1 MIAILAIAG
10 VFLAGFW
17 LGGAFLTLAVVRN
30 APDEGT
36 GTTGKL
42 LFSALWPIT
51 MLMSDAL

>member
-1 MIAILAIAG
+1 MTALLTIAG

-17 LGGAFLTLAVVRN
+17 LGGTFLSMAIVRN

-42 LFSALWPIT
+42 VFSALWPIT
-51 MLMSDAL
+51 MLMSDEL

>member
-1 MIAILAIAG
+1 MIAILTIAG